1 MTSVDR
7 KQKPAAAKLDP
18 QPNGFVT
25 PPPPPDPLS
34 MACKLGAESA
44 ERIASQFGSLLD
56 RGDRQKV
63 CRTFDRTLLP
73 RRRPGRK
80 RKKSITVA
88 FEDWKAGVR
97 GTALYRKHIP
107 AWDRHSHW
115 RRRGEQRAL
124 MDAIYSRERRDRR
137 RQNQPACPPG

>member
-1 MTSVDR
+1 MKNAQS
-7 KQKPAAAKLDP
+7 KQQTAAA
-18 QPNGFVT
+18 QPERQLNGSVT
-25 PPPPPDPLS
+25 PMPPPDALS
-34 MACKLGAESA
+34 LACRLGAESA
-44 ERIASQFGSLLD
+44 ERIASQLGNLLD

-88 FEDWKAGVR
+88 FEDWKAGMR

-107 AWDRHSHW
+107 GRDKHSHW

-124 MDAIYSRERRDRR
+124 MDAIYSRERRDKK